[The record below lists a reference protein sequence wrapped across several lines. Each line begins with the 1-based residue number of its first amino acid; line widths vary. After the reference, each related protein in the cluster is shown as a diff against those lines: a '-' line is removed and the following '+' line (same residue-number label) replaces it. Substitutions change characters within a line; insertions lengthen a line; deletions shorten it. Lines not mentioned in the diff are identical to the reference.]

1 MKSFFREVGW
11 MMKFGTR
18 RLFPSLSS
26 MIPTA
31 PDNESPNLV
40 VYLHGLNSH
49 PVYWKDHIKVWQEL
63 GVLDPTKNSN
73 ISVYCPNVLK
83 RGRLPV
89 DTCANPIFESIKLH
103 YSCISLKDR
112 EFKKKSEKKLV
123 LVGASNGARIG
134 AYIDH
139 LCRNDPTMAGIPVL
153 FISIAGALNGTTQM
167 DRLNNLYIAPIL
179 YSKDFIDEMV
189 FDNPVNQ
196 TIIEH
201 LKAPTLPHQG
211 KRSFVFFA
219 SSTDTRVMPMDSSLP
234 ILNQEEECIIVH
246 DVEHS
251 CIVDYVV
258 EPCFEYI
265 RNFLGWERD

>member
-1 MKSFFREVGW
+1 
-11 MMKFGTR
+11 MKFGTR

-31 PDNESPNLV
+31 PDNESPHLV

-49 PVYWKDHIKVWQEL
+49 PVYFKDHIKRWQEL
-63 GVLDPTKNSN
+63 GVLDTDENHNRIIPNSN
-73 ISVYCPNVLK
+73 SNAKKINIFCPHILK

-89 DTCANPIFESIKLH
+89 EICANPIFESIKLH
-103 YSCISLKDR
+103 YSYIALKDR
-112 EFKKKSEKKLV
+112 ELQRKSDKKLV
-123 LVGASNGARIG
+123 IVGASNGARIG

-139 LCRNDPTMAGIPVL
+139 LCRNDPTLAGIPVL

-179 YSKDFIDEMV
+179 YKKDFINEMV
-189 FDNPVNQ
+189 FNNPVNQ

-201 LKAPTLPHQG
+201 LKEPTLPHQG

-219 SSTDTRVMPMDSSLP
+219 SSTDTRVTPIDSSLP
-234 ILNQEEECIIVH
+234 ILNQDEECIIVH

-251 CIVDYVV
+251 CIVDYIID
-258 EPCFEYI
+258 PCFEYI
-265 RNFLGWERD
+265 SNFLD